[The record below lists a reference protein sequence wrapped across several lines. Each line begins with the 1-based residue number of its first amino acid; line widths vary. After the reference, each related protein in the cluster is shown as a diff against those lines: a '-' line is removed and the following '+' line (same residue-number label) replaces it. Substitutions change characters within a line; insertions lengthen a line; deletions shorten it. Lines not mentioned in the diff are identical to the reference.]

1 MPADDRV
8 LLLGMRA
15 AERNRLEASVSRLG
29 YVVLH
34 AEDLAAAQAIRQREV
49 VAIILVR
56 LTDQRTPIA
65 ELHERMPESAVIV
78 LGART
83 LAAALDAWHA
93 GADGYLPRPVRQ
105 NELTDALEHAL
116 RVRAARNA
124 ERAGPLPAR
133 PAVAE
138 FRRLAAELARQLNT
152 PLAPLLGW
160 VDLLAE
166 ELPPNHP
173 GSQYAQAIADAALRI
188 RDIAWMLADIG
199 QLKE

>member
-15 AERNRLEASVSRLG
+15 AERSRLEASISRLG

-34 AEDLAAAQAIRQREV
+34 AEDLEAAQAIRQREV
-49 VAIILVR
+49 VAIMLVG
-56 LTDQRTPIA
+56 LSNQPTPIA
-65 ELHERMPESAVIV
+65 ELREQMPGSAVIM

-83 LAAALDAWHA
+83 LAAALDAWYA

-116 RVRAARNA
+116 RVRAARDA
-124 ERAGPLPAR
+124 EPEPAR

-160 VDLLAE
+160 ADLLAA